1 MTRSGITRSW
11 HENCFPPA
19 GIPPRQR
26 SNIVPA
32 EITAGDEQVD
42 NTKQDSVFTVSDPPN
57 HAADAPLPAQ
67 PTSSQTSDVPHIR
80 AEQIQLLIDGL
91 RASLPASILVAAVMS
106 YVQWPLIDHSV
117 VVAWLC
123 AVVLISVLRGA
134 LAVIYSKTR
143 DRSGTDEGWLH
154 AFTASTALAGAVW
167 GLGAWMLYPP
177 DAVAHQAFLGVLI
190 AGLTA
195 GAVTSLSACLSAA
208 VSFVSLSLTP
218 LAARFLLSDQ
228 EVIFALGLLTILF
241 LAVTAIGARRM
252 NASIVQNIRL
262 RLQSSAQLA
271 ALRES
276 EERARKLSMV
286 AARTDNAVILTDG
299 DGRVEWV
306 NPGFSRITGYT
317 LADVLGNQLGSL
329 LQGPETDPRT
339 VQRMREKLHRREGF
353 FEQVLNYAKDAR
365 PYWVLIEVQP
375 IKDEKGQTV
384 HFMAIERDITESLQQ
399 QRELEQA
406 RLQAE
411 MASKA
416 KSDFLAMM
424 SHEIRTPLNG
434 VLGSL
439 GLLRDTALDAQQ
451 RKYVETGRRS
461 AEWLLSIINNILDFS
476 KIEAGK
482 FELELAVFNI
492 FGLVESVVEMLEP
505 RASEKAISI
514 RAEVDA
520 GVPRTAEGDAAKVR
534 QILLNLAGNSVKF
547 TSRGEVCI
555 RVALLEQGENLIR
568 LRFTVSDT
576 GAGIPAERQGR
587 VFEEFW
593 TRSDDRSHRNV
604 GTGLGLS
611 ISQRLVHIL
620 GGEIDFESHEGA
632 GSRFWFDIP
641 LKAVSPDPAR
651 SEQEPLDYDRNAVP
665 WGKGI
670 HLTGRILVAEDNPAN
685 QMIVQSLLERLGLTV
700 DTVANGLEA
709 VNAVNKRPYDLVLMD
724 IGMPEMD
731 GIAATRAIRALEAP
745 VARVPI
751 VAVTAHVMRGEREGL
766 LTQGLSDYL
775 SKPIDRTELLDCLTR
790 WLTPEA
796 AKMTESDQIES
807 QSQPLETDTLID
819 RGILDQ
825 LLEDVGQENAELVV
839 DAFVQELERQRIA
852 LEDAA
857 GSSDLD
863 AMAQAA
869 HRLKSSAAS
878 FGATR
883 LSQVVASIEKAA
895 RTGQTAAAVESMG
908 DFRELARASQE
919 AMDLLQREVFGSGA

>member
-1 MTRSGITRSW
+1 M
-11 HENCFPPA
+11 
-19 GIPPRQR
+19 
-26 SNIVPA
+26 
-32 EITAGDEQVD
+32 
-42 NTKQDSVFTVSDPPN
+42 
-57 HAADAPLPAQ
+57 
-67 PTSSQTSDVPHIR
+67 
-80 AEQIQLLIDGL
+80 DGL
-91 RASLPASILVAAVMS
+91 RASIPASIVVAAVMS

-117 VVAWLC
+117 VVAWLV
-123 AVVLISVLRGA
+123 AVVSINLLRGTLA
-134 LAVIYSKTR
+134 LIYFRTR
-143 DRSGTDEGWLH
+143 DKSGTDERWLY
-154 AFTASTALAGAVW
+154 AFTAGTALAGAVW

-177 DAVAHQAFLGVLI
+177 DAVAHQAFLGVLV

-195 GAVTSLSACLSAA
+195 GAVTSLSASVSAA
-208 VSFVSLSLTP
+208 FAFLSLSLTP
-218 LAARFLLSDQ
+218 LAVRFLSSDQ
-228 EVIFALGLLTILF
+228 DVIFALGLLTILF
-241 LAVTAIGARRM
+241 LGVTAIGARRM

-262 RLQSSAQLA
+262 RLQSGAQLA

-276 EERARKLSMV
+276 EGQARKLSMV

-299 DGRVEWV
+299 AGRVEWV
-306 NPGFSRITGYT
+306 NPGFTRITGYT
-317 LADVLGNQLGSL
+317 LPEVLGRKPGSL
-329 LQGPETDPRT
+329 LQGPDTDPQT
-339 VQRMREKLHRREGF
+339 VQRMREKLRRGEGF
-353 FEQVLNYAKDAR
+353 VEQVLNYAKDTR
-365 PYWVLIEVQP
+365 PYWIFIEVQP
-375 IKDEKGQTV
+375 IKDEAGETV
-384 HFMAIERDITESLQQ
+384 QFMAVERDITESLEQ
-399 QRELEQA
+399 QRQLEQA
-406 RLQAE
+406 RHHAE
-411 MASKA
+411 MANKA

-424 SHEIRTPLNG
+424 SHEVRTPLNG

-439 GLLRDTALDAQQ
+439 GLLRDTVLDAQQ

-482 FELELAVFNI
+482 FELEHAVFNVP
-492 FGLVESVVEMLEP
+492 GLVHSVVEMLEP

-520 GVPRTAEGDAAKVR
+520 GVPRTAEGDATKIR

-555 RVALLEQGENLIR
+555 GVTLLEQGENLIR

-576 GAGIPAERQGR
+576 GAGIPRERQAR

-593 TRSDDRSHRNV
+593 TRSDDRGHVNV

-611 ISQRLVHIL
+611 ISRRLVHIL
-620 GGEIDFESHEGA
+620 GGEIDFESHQGA

-641 LKAVSPDPAR
+641 LKTVSPDAAR
-651 SEQEPLDYDRNAVP
+651 SEQGALDHDRDRVP
-665 WGKGI
+665 WGEGMR
-670 HLTGRILVAEDNPAN
+670 LTGRVLVAEDNPAN

-709 VNAVNKRPYDLVLMD
+709 VDAVTNRPYGLVLMD

-731 GIAATRAIRALEAP
+731 GVAATRAIRALEGPA
-745 VARVPI
+745 ARVPI
-751 VAVTAHVMRGEREGL
+751 VAVTAHVMRGERESL

-796 AKMTESDQIES
+796 AKVTVPDQFET
-807 QSQPLETDTLID
+807 QTQPRDSAALID

-825 LLEDVGQENAELVV
+825 LLEDVGQENAEAVV

-852 LEDAA
+852 LEEAA
-857 GSSDLD
+857 DRSDLD

-883 LSQVVASIEKAA
+883 LSQVVASIEQAA
-895 RTGQTAAAVESMG
+895 RTEQADAAVESLG
-908 DFRELARASQE
+908 DFRELARASQKE
-919 AMDLLQREVFGSGA
+919 MDVLRREVFGSGV